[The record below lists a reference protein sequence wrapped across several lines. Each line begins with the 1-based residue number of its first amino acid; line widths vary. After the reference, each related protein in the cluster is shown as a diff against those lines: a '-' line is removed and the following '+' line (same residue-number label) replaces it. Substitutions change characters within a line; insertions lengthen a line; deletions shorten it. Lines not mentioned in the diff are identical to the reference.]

1 VSVSISKILQVL
13 DNPEALQKWR
23 DRVGHE
29 EAERISKRSASI
41 GTAMHKF
48 LEHWIGDDKDCVD
61 LTEEGILGRKMA
73 QKIYDEYI
81 NHKLEDCWHMESRLK
96 FGDHYHGRLDLAG
109 IYYHQPVVI
118 DFKQANKPKRR
129 EWCWKY
135 MCQLAAY
142 VLAHNMTFPNRP
154 KIKKGIV
161 LMCAQNLEVQK
172 FELEGKEL
180 IKAWNH
186 FKSAIRFCKDN
197 DIYEV
202 KPEYFDKINIFR
214 SKLGLR

>member
-1 VSVSISKILQVL
+1 
-13 DNPEALQKWR
+13 
-23 DRVGHE
+23 
-29 EAERISKRSASI
+29 
-41 GTAMHKF
+41 
-48 LEHWIGDDKDCVD
+48 
-61 LTEEGILGRKMA
+61 
-73 QKIYDEYI
+73 
-81 NHKLEDCWHMESRLK
+81 
-96 FGDHYHGRLDLAG
+96 
-109 IYYHQPVVI
+109 
-118 DFKQANKPKRR
+118 
-129 EWCWKY
+129 

-202 KPEYFDKINIFR
+202 KPEHFDKINIFR
-214 SKLGLR
+214 SKLGLK

>member
-1 VSVSISKILQVL
+1 
-13 DNPEALQKWR
+13 
-23 DRVGHE
+23 
-29 EAERISKRSASI
+29 
-41 GTAMHKF
+41 
-48 LEHWIGDDKDCVD
+48 
-61 LTEEGILGRKMA
+61 
-73 QKIYDEYI
+73 
-81 NHKLEDCWHMESRLK
+81 
-96 FGDHYHGRLDLAG
+96 LDLAG

>member
-13 DNPEALQKWR
+13 DNPESLQNWR
-23 DRVGHE
+23 ERVGLE
-29 EAERISKRSASI
+29 EAERISKRSAAI

-48 LEHWIGDDKDCVD
+48 LEHWIRDNKDCVD
-61 LTEEGILGRKMA
+61 QTEEGILGRKMA
-73 QKIYDEYI
+73 TKIYEHGIKD
-81 NHKLEDCWHMESRLK
+81 KLEDCWDMEARL
-96 FGDHYHGRLDLAG
+96 
-109 IYYHQPVVI
+109 QPCVI
-118 DFKQANKPKRR
+118 DFKQANKPKRK

-142 VLAHNMTFPNRP
+142 VMAYNKTFPNKP

-161 LMCAQNLEVQK
+161 LMCAQNLHLQK

-197 DIYEV
+197 NIYEI
-202 KPEYFDKINIFR
+202 KPEHFDKINNFR
-214 SKLGLR
+214 RGLNLY